1 MFQKKQK
8 TVEKTK
14 VVPKPQEIEEMDEF
28 EDAVV
33 EEQRPK
39 KNDTSTED
47 PVEEETEEGLTEEV
61 VSNSLLNHE
70 ERLRRIEH
78 HLRLDF

>member
-1 MFQKKQK
+1 M
-8 TVEKTK
+8 EKPK
-14 VVPKPQEIEEMDEF
+14 VVPTPQEIEELDEF

-39 KNDTSTED
+39 KNEPSIED
-47 PVEEETEEGLTEEV
+47 QVEEESEDEELTEEAV
-61 VSNSLLNHE
+61 KNALLNHE
-70 ERLRRIEH
+70 ERIRRIEH